1 MLEHSDMQSLWRRV
15 GGGVRVVLVMLFVFS
30 RASTAHAQNAQIT
43 GVAKDQ
49 SGGVMP
55 AVTMTAKNLATG
67 LTRSQ
72 VTDGT
77 GNFRL
82 VALPPGTSTITADIQ
97 TFNTETRPTT
107 ILTTSATSPI
117 HFTPNPPNVA
127 QQ

>member
-15 GGGVRVVLVMLFVFS
+15 GGGVRVVLVMLFIFS
-30 RASTAHAQNAQIT
+30 RASTAHSQNAQIT

-55 AVTMTAKNLATG
+55 GVTMTAKNLATG
-67 LTRSQ
+67 LTRYE

-82 VALPPGTSTITADIQ
+82 VALPPGTYTTTAEIQ
-97 TFNTETRPTT
+97 HSNTETRPDI
-107 ILTTSATSPI
+107 ILTLDDPA
-117 HFTPNPPNVA
+117 V
-127 QQ
+127 